1 MAIHDTVTGP
11 RLIAPWALLLL
22 ATPALA
28 QEPPA
33 FRLPD
38 LSVVAPPAAP
48 PAAAS
53 EMRVSAEELLARP
66 VTRPGE
72 ILEAAPGLVVT
83 QHSGEGKA
91 NQYFLRGF
99 NLDHGTDLAITLDGM
114 PVNMRSHAHGQGY
127 ADLNFLIPEL
137 LQGMLVRKG
146 PYFADL
152 GDFASAGALD
162 LTLRDTLPS
171 FAQVT
176 GGSFGYW
183 RGLAAGSHRLGQ
195 GQILLAA
202 EAAGYDG
209 PWQRPD
215 ELRRFNGLARYSQGG
230 QAEGF
235 TVTAMAYSGRWSATD
250 QIPARA
256 VSEGLIGRFGTLDPT
271 DGGITQR
278 YSLSAR
284 WHRQTETGTTRI
296 SGYAIRSTLDLFNNF
311 TYFLD
316 DPVNGDQFR
325 QQERRWLGGIDASHT
340 RPARLFG
347 LPLET
352 RIGFQTRYDDVSLA
366 LARTQA
372 RSPLSTVRDDAVRQG
387 SAGLW
392 TDATL
397 RATEWLRATVGLRL
411 DGVTGRVRSTLAANS
426 GTATEFIASPKLGL
440 VAGPWRGTE
449 LFLNAG
455 TGFHSNDLRGATI
468 GVDPTDRL
476 TPLSRVPLLVRSQ
489 GAEIGLRARWWEGLE
504 SSLAVFVLTLGSE
517 IVFVGDAGTT
527 EASRPSRRIGVE
539 WTNRWRVAP
548 WLSLDA
554 DLAATRARFTD
565 RDPAGRHIPGAP
577 NLVASAGAN
586 FGSEGTGWFGT
597 ARLRYF
603 GARPLLE
610 DDSVRSRPSA
620 LVNARMG
627 YRFENGMRAQ
637 IDALNLLGS
646 RSNQIE
652 YVYES
657 GLRGEAAGVA
667 DRHFHP
673 LEPLAL
679 RFSLTIPL

>member
-1 MAIHDTVTGP
+1 LVIHVSASGFRYTTPLAV
-11 RLIAPWALLLL
+11 LLL
-22 ATPALA
+22 AAGPALA
-28 QEPPA
+28 QE

-38 LSVVAPPAAP
+38 LSVVAPPLQP

-53 EMRVSAEELLARP
+53 EMRVSGEELLFRP

-114 PVNMRSHAHGQGY
+114 PLNMRTHAHGQGY
-127 ADLNFLIPEL
+127 ADLNFLLPEL
-137 LQGMLVRKG
+137 LEGMRVRKG

-152 GDFASAGALD
+152 GDFSSAGALD
-162 LTLRDTLPS
+162 LTLRDTIRP

-183 RGLAAGSHRLGQ
+183 RGLTAGSHALGR
-195 GQILLAA
+195 GQLLLAG
-202 EAAGYDG
+202 EVAGYDG

-235 TVTAMAYSGRWSATD
+235 TVTAMAYSGRWSSTD

-256 VSEGLIGRFGTLDPT
+256 VSEGLIGRFGTMDPT

-278 YSLSAR
+278 YSLSAN
-284 WHRQTETGTTRI
+284 WHRQTGSGTTRV
-296 SGYAIRSTLDLFNNF
+296 SGYAIRSTLDLYNNF

-316 DPVNGDQFR
+316 DPMNGDQFR
-325 QQERRWLGGIDASHT
+325 QQERRWLGGIDASHSM
-340 RPARLFG
+340 PGRLFG
-347 LPLET
+347 RPLET
-352 RIGFQTRYDDVSLA
+352 RVGFQTRYDDVSLG
-366 LARTQA
+366 LTRTQA
-372 RSPLSTVRDDAVRQG
+372 RSYLSTIRDDAVRQG

-392 TDATL
+392 ADLTL
-397 RATEWLRATVGLRL
+397 RATDWLRGTVGLRV
-411 DGVTGRVRSTLAANS
+411 DGMTGRVRSTLAENS
-426 GTATEFIASPKLGL
+426 GTATEFIASPKVGLTLGS
-440 VAGPWRGTE
+440 WRGTE
-449 LFLNAG
+449 LFVSAG

-468 GVDPTDRL
+468 GLDPVDRL

-489 GAEIGLRARWWEGLE
+489 GAEIGVRARWLEGLE
-504 SSLAVFVLTLGSE
+504 SSLALFVLTLGSE
-517 IVFVGDAGTT
+517 IVFIGDAGTT

-539 WTNRWRVAP
+539 WTNRWRVTP

-565 RDPAGRHIPGAP
+565 SDPAGSHIPGAP
-577 NLVASAGAN
+577 DVVASAGVS
-586 FGSEGTGWFGT
+586 FGGEGMGWFGS

-603 GARPLLE
+603 GARPLVE
-610 DDSVRSRPSA
+610 DDCVRSRPST

-627 YRFENGMRAQ
+627 YRFENGVRAQ
-637 IDALNLLGS
+637 LDALNVFGS
-646 RSNQIE
+646 RANQIE
-652 YVYES
+652 YFYES
-657 GLRGEAAGVA
+657 RLRGETAGVA
-667 DRHFHP
+667 EGHFHP
-673 LEPLAL
+673 VEPVAF
-679 RFSLTIPL
+679 RFTLTIPL